1 MIFSLAVIVC
11 EQQTLFAPH
20 YTTYGGTSLVA
31 SDTTNSLVPIAG
43 VNRLVPLPGHRVRGD
58 GDNEGYKVRDD
69 VSNGAIAIPALMRP
83 DMGNSLEHGPGL
95 HDSLQP
101 IPDPNMHLPAPT
113 PVERPV
119 LGPIA
124 ETCPPCQLEL
134 RLGIFDESGTGGR
147 F

>member
-43 VNRLVPLPGHRVRGD
+43 VNRLVALAGKTSSAIAIPPLVRP
-58 GDNEGYKVRDD
+58 D
-69 VSNGAIAIPALMRP
+69 VSNG
-83 DMGNSLEHGPGL
+83 
-95 HDSLQP
+95 LQT
-101 IPDPNMHLPAPT
+101 IPDPNMPLPAPT

-119 LGPIA
+119 LGPVDDG
-124 ETCPPCQLEL
+124 CPPCDFEL
-134 RLGIFDESGTGGR
+134 RFGVSGSADPGGHHT
-147 F
+147 

>member
-1 MIFSLAVIVC
+1 MRVLLSCSLF
-11 EQQTLFAPH
+11 LFVTGIEANAQIDP
-20 YTTYGGTSLVA
+20 GVVA
-31 SDTTNSLVPIAG
+31 QANSLVPIAG
-43 VNRLVPLPGHRVRGD
+43 INRLVPVAGHRVRGD
-58 GDNEGYKVRDD
+58 GDNEGYKVR
-69 VSNGAIAIPALMRP
+69 P
-83 DMGNSLEHGPGL
+83 DSLEHGPGL

-119 LGPIA
+119 LGPIG
-124 ETCPPCQLEL
+124 ESCPPCQLER